1 MNNLGITHELV
12 KCEHA
17 FCLKLEK
24 VTTRE
29 LLLFKEG
36 FFTNDNKK
44 LKEALFIYTVTSTE
58 YYLFRASG
66 SFISHLFI
74 QSIIKN
80 QSINNDL
87 LSDTIYNRL
96 KTDKD
101 ELISH
106 LESTLKKIDSVV
118 NDLLTDSESLR
129 LIVDYGL
136 ELKNFRKLVN
146 ESLLT
151 K

>member
-1 MNNLGITHELV
+1 MIRQES
-12 KCEHA
+12 
-17 FCLKLEK
+17 FILKIIFIYLIILIP
-24 VTTRE
+24 VW
-29 LLLFKEG
+29 LIFKEG

-44 LKEALFIYTVTSTE
+44 LKEALFIYTGTSTE

-66 SFISHLFI
+66 SFISNLFI

-80 QSINNDL
+80 QPINNDL

-151 K
+151 KWNTSK